1 MSTLLEFLAD
11 NPVDNITEDVVISQ
25 RLAKYP
31 FKIRAMTGD
40 EFTEYQKMAT
50 TFGRH
55 KKASFDSKLFNEQVI
70 INHTVE
76 PNFKDAAT
84 LKKAGCTTPQQF
96 INKCLLAGEISE
108 LTKRISA
115 LSGFDTEINEV
126 VSEAKNS

>member
-25 RLAKYP
+25 RLAKFP

-50 TFGRH
+50 TIARH

-84 LKKAGCTTPQQF
+84 LKKVGCTTPQQF

-126 VSEAKNS
+126 VAEAKNS

>member
-11 NPVDNITEDVVISQ
+11 NPVDNITEQVIISQ
-25 RLAKYP
+25 RLAKFP
-31 FKIRAMTGD
+31 FTIRAMTGD
-40 EFTEYQKMAT
+40 EFTEYQKMT
-50 TFGRH
+50 TSFGRH
-55 KKASFDSKLFNEQVI
+55 KKTSFDTKLFNEQVI

-84 LKKAGCTTPQQF
+84 LKKVGCTTPQQF

-115 LSGFDTEINEV
+115 LSGFDADINEAV
-126 VSEAKNS
+126 TEAKNS